1 MKVRDLDVTQVNSK
15 YIFAKDNVRVKTT
28 KQFLDDIIVTA
39 QENVLFYSRMFQ
51 EVKEQGDKLI
61 AEVEAKHPYID
72 DESIKHMGLLERIDA
87 ELQNEYRQRE
97 LHAAYGFREGM
108 TYALARQEEA
118 YKLFNQASVAMKE
131 VA

>member
-15 YIFAKDNVRVKTT
+15 YIFAKDNVRIKTT

-61 AEVEAKHPYID
+61 AEVV
-72 DESIKHMGLLERIDA
+72 
-87 ELQNEYRQRE
+87 
-97 LHAAYGFREGM
+97 HAAYGFCKGM
-108 TYALARQEEA
+108 TYALARKEEA
-118 YKLFNQASVAMKE
+118 YKLYNQASAAMKE